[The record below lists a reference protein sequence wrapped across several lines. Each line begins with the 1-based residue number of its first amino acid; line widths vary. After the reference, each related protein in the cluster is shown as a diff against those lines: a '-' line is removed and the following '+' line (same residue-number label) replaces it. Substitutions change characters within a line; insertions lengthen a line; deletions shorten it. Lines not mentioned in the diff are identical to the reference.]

1 MNTDNDEL
9 YAIDQER
16 YRLILIFFA
25 RVIAHFIW
33 WDIVYARFPIVGDRA
48 RRTRPN
54 RYRLLARRFRGL
66 AVKMGGVMIKLGQ
79 FLSTRVDM
87 LPLEI
92 TDELKGLQDEVPP
105 EPPERIFSVLREDL
119 GDLNQRFAL
128 VDIEPLAAA
137 SLGQA
142 HRAWLLPEDGATA
155 VRGAP
160 VVVKIR
166 RPDIEI
172 TVATD
177 LAALRV
183 VAHWFMRYKPIRKR
197 ANVPALMEEF
207 ATTLWE
213 ELDYLSEA
221 DNAERFAAM
230 YAGSKNI
237 YIPAVYREHS
247 TARVIVL
254 EDVTAVK
261 ITDIEGMKAAG
272 IAPAEVASVLLEAYF
287 QQIFKEG
294 FFHADPHPGNL
305 FVRPYTDAEWQ
316 PGEASKNRPFRLTF
330 VDFGMVGD
338 VPELMG
344 ENLRRVLVS
353 LTRRDAYEMTA
364 AAQALGFFL
373 PGADLDR
380 ITDALRTLLDRVWG
394 RKLLDL
400 AQPDPR
406 EIAELS
412 REFRDVLFAFPFQ
425 VPQDFV
431 YLGRA
436 VSMVSGLVTQLNPQ
450 INPWYYFE
458 KFGEQV
464 IREQSARDISWQGIL
479 EAIRPY
485 LETPDQVRRVLS
497 MVENGRIRVQSV
509 RDNESNRR
517 LEKRLNQL
525 SWSIMG
531 AASMVSATL
540 LYLNKGRNTEHGT
553 RNTTSAT
560 GHEPDH
566 PD

>member
-1 MNTDNDEL
+1 MISNDIES
-9 YAIDQER
+9 YTIDRRR
-16 YRLILIFFA
+16 YRLILVFFA
-25 RVIAHFIW
+25 RVIAHFIL
-33 WDIVYARFPIVGDRA
+33 WDLLYARVPFLGERA
-48 RRTRPN
+48 RRSRPY
-54 RYRLLARRFRGL
+54 RYRMLSRRFRGL
-66 AVKMGGVMIKLGQ
+66 AVLMGGVMIKLGQ

-87 LPLEI
+87 LPPEI

-105 EPPERIFSVLREDL
+105 ESAERIFSVLREDL
-119 GDLNQRFAL
+119 GDLTKRFAE
-128 VDIEPLAAA
+128 VDTKPLAAA

-142 HRAWLLPEDGATA
+142 HRAWLLPEEGDTA

-166 RPDIEI
+166 RPEIEVL
-172 TVATD
+172 VATD
-177 LAALRV
+177 LAALRI
-183 VAHWFMRYKPIRKR
+183 VARWFMRYRPIRRR

-207 ATTLWE
+207 AATLWE
-213 ELDYLSEA
+213 ELDYISEA
-221 DNAERFAAM
+221 DNAERFAEM
-230 YAGSKNI
+230 YAGSKNV
-237 YIPAVYREHS
+237 YIPAVYRQHS

-261 ITDIEGMKAAG
+261 ITDTEGMRAAG
-272 IAPAEVASVLLEAYF
+272 VSPAEVAGVLLEAYF

-316 PGEASKNRPFRLTF
+316 PTEAAEKRPFRLTF
-330 VDFGMVGD
+330 VDFGMVGN

-353 LTRRDAYEMTA
+353 VTRRDAYELTA

-380 ITDALRTLLDRVWG
+380 ITDALRTMLDRLWG

-400 AQPDPR
+400 SQPDPR
-406 EIAELS
+406 EVQELS
-412 REFRDVLFAFPFQ
+412 REFRDILFDFPFQ
-425 VPQDFV
+425 VPQDFI

-436 VSMVSGLVTQLNPQ
+436 VGMVSGLVSQLNPE

-464 IREQSARDISWQGIL
+464 IREQSVRELNWQGIL
-479 EAIRPY
+479 GAIRPY

-497 MVENGRIRVQSV
+497 MVEDGRLRVHSV
-509 RDNESNRR
+509 RDNDSSRR

-525 SWSIMG
+525 SWSILG
-531 AASMVSATL
+531 AAGMVSATL
-540 LYLNKGRNTEHGT
+540 FYLRKT
-553 RNTTSAT
+553 
-560 GHEPDH
+560 DKQ
-566 PD
+566 